1 MIMNTLKQ
9 KIQEYKNNLD
19 LMRSMTADGTEV
31 FHYIIDLG
39 KKLQGNPLSEARR
52 TSDNQVTKCQFEMY
66 VDYEDGEW
74 RAYSDGMISSG
85 YAYILL
91 DVFNSVSPEEAAE
104 VKMEDFEPLGIQ
116 DLLTMNRATGF
127 YQMIDIMRRNA
138 QNVN

>member
-1 MIMNTLKQ
+1 MLKD
-9 KIQEYKNNLD
+9 KITEYSNNLNI
-19 LMRSMTADGTEV
+19 LREMTADGTEV
-31 FHYIIDLG
+31 FQYILDLG
-39 KKLQGNPLSEARR
+39 KKLQGNALSEARR
-52 TSDNQVTKCQFEMY
+52 TPDNQVTKCQFDMY

-74 RAYSDGMISSG
+74 RAYSNGMISSG

>member
-1 MIMNTLKQ
+1 MTKLKD
-9 KIQEYKNNLD
+9 KITEYSKNLD
-19 LMRSMTADGTEV
+19 LLREMTADKTEV
-31 FHYIIDLG
+31 FQYILDLG
-39 KKLQGNPLSEARR
+39 KKLQSNALSDERR
-52 TSDNQVTKCQFEMY
+52 TPDNQVTKCQFDMY

-74 RAYSDGMISSG
+74 RAYSNGMISSG

-104 VKMEDFEPLGIQ
+104 VKIEDFEPLGIQ

-127 YQMIDIMRRNA
+127 YQMIEIMRRNA

>member
-1 MIMNTLKQ
+1 MLKD
-9 KIQEYKNNLD
+9 KITEYSNNLN
-19 LMRSMTADGTEV
+19 LLREMTADKTEV
-31 FHYIIDLG
+31 FQYILDLG
-39 KKLQGNPLSEARR
+39 KKLQSNALSEERR
-52 TSDNQVTKCQFEMY
+52 TSDNQVTKCQFDMY

-74 RAYSDGMISSG
+74 RAYSNGMISSG

-91 DVFNSVSPEEAAE
+91 DVFNSVSPEEAAQ
-104 VKMEDFEPLGIQ
+104 VTMEDFEPLGIQ

>member
-1 MIMNTLKQ
+1 MLKD
-9 KIQEYKNNLD
+9 KITEYSNNLN
-19 LMRSMTADGTEV
+19 LLREMTADGTEV
-31 FHYIIDLG
+31 FQYILDLG
-39 KKLQGNPLSEARR
+39 KKLQSNALSEERR
-52 TSDNQVTKCQFEMY
+52 TPDNQVTKCQFEMY

-74 RAYSDGMISSG
+74 RAYSNGMISSG

-104 VKMEDFEPLGIQ
+104 VTMADFEPLGIQ

>member
-1 MIMNTLKQ
+1 MTKLKD
-9 KIQEYKNNLD
+9 KITEYSNNLN
-19 LMRSMTADGTEV
+19 LLREMTADGTEV
-31 FHYIIDLG
+31 FQYIIDLG
-39 KKLQGNPLSEARR
+39 KKLQKNVLSEERR
-52 TSDNQVTKCQFEMY
+52 TPENQVTKCQFEMY

-74 RAYSDGMISSG
+74 RAYSNGMISSG

-91 DVFNSVSPEEAAE
+91 DTFNSISPEEAAE
-104 VKMEDFEPLGIQ
+104 VTMEDFEPLGIQ

>member
-1 MIMNTLKQ
+1 MTKLKD
-9 KIQEYKNNLD
+9 KITEYSKNLD
-19 LMRSMTADGTEV
+19 LLREMTADKTEV
-31 FHYIIDLG
+31 FQYILDLG
-39 KKLQGNPLSEARR
+39 KKLQSNALSDERR
-52 TSDNQVTKCQFEMY
+52 TPDNQVTKCQFDMY

-74 RAYSDGMISSG
+74 RAYSNGMISSG

-104 VKMEDFEPLGIQ
+104 VKIEDFEPLGIQ

-138 QNVN
+138 QHVN

>member
-1 MIMNTLKQ
+1 MTKLKD
-9 KIQEYKNNLD
+9 KITEYSKNLD
-19 LMRSMTADGTEV
+19 LLREMTADKTEV
-31 FHYIIDLG
+31 FQYILDLG
-39 KKLQGNPLSEARR
+39 KKLQSNALSDERR
-52 TSDNQVTKCQFEMY
+52 TLDNQVTKCQFDMY

-74 RAYSDGMISSG
+74 RAYSNGMISSG

-104 VKMEDFEPLGIQ
+104 VKIEDFEPLGIQ

-138 QNVN
+138 QHVN

>member
-1 MIMNTLKQ
+1 MTKLKD
-9 KIQEYKNNLD
+9 KITEYSNNLN
-19 LMRSMTADGTEV
+19 LLREMTADKTEV
-31 FHYIIDLG
+31 FQYILDLG
-39 KKLQGNPLSEARR
+39 KKLQSNALSEERR
-52 TSDNQVTKCQFEMY
+52 TPDNQVTKCQFDMY

-74 RAYSDGMISSG
+74 RAYSNGMISSG

-127 YQMIDIMRRNA
+127 YQMIEIMRRNA
-138 QNVN
+138 QNVD

>member
-1 MIMNTLKQ
+1 MLKD
-9 KIQEYKNNLD
+9 KITEYSNNLD
-19 LMRSMTADGTEV
+19 LLREMTADGTEV
-31 FHYIIDLG
+31 FQYILDLG
-39 KKLQGNPLSEARR
+39 KKLQGNALSEERR
-52 TSDNQVTKCQFEMY
+52 TPDNQVTKCQFDMY

-74 RAYSDGMISSG
+74 RAYSNGMISSG

>member
-1 MIMNTLKQ
+1 MTELKN
-9 KIQEYKNNLD
+9 KITEYSNNLD
-19 LMRSMTADGTEV
+19 LLREMTADKTEV
-31 FHYIIDLG
+31 FQYILDLG
-39 KKLQGNPLSEARR
+39 KKLQSNALSEERR
-52 TSDNQVTKCQFEMY
+52 TPDNQVTKCQFDMY

-74 RAYSDGMISSG
+74 RAYSNGMISSG

-91 DVFNSVSPEEAAE
+91 DVFNSVSPEEAAQ
-104 VKMEDFEPLGIQ
+104 VTMEDFEPLGIQ